1 MTATSKALVLALLCL
16 LRAHLGFGQSN
27 SIANYAPTVDSSC
40 PNSSSSSA
48 NPAFI
53 RTFTPESQ
61 SLNSQEQ
68 AYISARESNV
78 IPGAWSDWLGDGSAI
93 GYSLASFQDHF
104 PRVGIAIGG
113 ASLRTAQFGAGVLS
127 ALDARNGTAKNI
139 GTGGL
144 LQVASYL
151 AGSSGG
157 AFLAGSMVTN
167 DWPSPGDL
175 VYGNA
180 PSLSGWMLD
189 VDLIAPSSI
198 DVSDKENQEYWG
210 SILASVQAKASAPM
224 DTSMT
229 DIWGRMVSYHFLNGT
244 TRDNFFTNQTG
255 HGAGELWS
263 HVSLLPSYQDHSIP
277 FPIIVAD
284 SVGSNETNTTS
295 LSLNNAVYEITPQE
309 FGSWD
314 PQLSAMTNTAYVGTQ
329 FLNGEPTNTSSCV
342 TGFDQVGFVMGTS
355 ASAFN
360 GIIDASSGQFTGFD
374 PDNGDASGM
383 QFLYQQ
389 LSSRVQTRSQTVAN
403 WPNPF
408 NGLNLS
414 SFQDSN
420 SQWLSL
426 VDGGSNLERVPFGT
440 LLVKVRRIDV
450 VVAVD
455 ASADDPNRWP
465 NGTSLLSTS
474 QRISS
479 VLKSS
484 HQGFPPIPSS
494 AQNFASTGVNQR
506 PTFFGCNPSQIPA
519 EYPLVIYL
527 PNSPPLDGS
536 APSTNTDDMQFSYTP
551 LFTKVFINQASA
563 NTLGGFLPNTT
574 SPDPNWGKCLQCAAI
589 DRARLRLTPPP
600 PRSDFCSQCFSQ
612 YCYDPNYPPSVQEL
626 PGRNYVFSNP
636 DPGGVT
642 KVNKFLS
649 SNKGSI
655 IGGVVAVVC
664 VAAGAIAFIFW
675 WRRRQERKSRYS
687 RVHDIR
693 DDDEPWKFYDSHSGE
708 YEMPA
713 RRMSIS

>member
-1 MTATSKALVLALLCL
+1 MTAISSALVLTLLCL
-16 LRAHLGFGQSN
+16 LGSVQGDPFTS
-27 SIANYAPTVDSSC
+27 YAPTAGSSC
-40 PNSSSSSA
+40 PNSTSANSSSL
-48 NPAFI
+48 I
-53 RTFTPESQ
+53 RTFTPQTQ
-61 SLNSQEQ
+61 SLDSQEQ

-78 IPGAWSDWLGDGSAI
+78 IPGAWSEWLGDGSSI
-93 GYSLASFQDHF
+93 GYNLPSFQGHF

-127 ALDARNGTAKNI
+127 ALDARNDTAKSI

-151 AGSSGG
+151 ASSSGG
-157 AFLAGSMVTN
+157 AWLAGSMVAN
-167 DWPSPGDL
+167 DWPSLSDL
-175 VYGNA
+175 VYGNGKN
-180 PSLSGWMLD
+180 LSGWMLD
-189 VDLIAPSSI
+189 LDLVAPSSI
-198 DVSDKENQEYWG
+198 DVNDNGNQQYWG
-210 SILASVQAKASAPM
+210 SILSSVQAKASTPM

-229 DIWGRMVSYHFLNGT
+229 DIWGRMVSYHFLSGT
-244 TRDNFFTNQTG
+244 TPSNFFTNQTG

-263 HVSLLPSYQDHSIP
+263 QVPLLPSYQAHSIP

-284 SVGSNETNTTS
+284 SVVSNETNTS
-295 LSLNNAVYEITPQE
+295 SVSPNSVVYEITPQE

-314 PQLSAMTNTAYVGTQ
+314 PQLSAMTSTTYAGTQ
-329 FLNGEPTNTSSCV
+329 FVNGRPTNSSSCV

-360 GIIDASSGQFTGFD
+360 GILDVSSGNFVGFNTE
-374 PDNGDASGM
+374 NGDASGM

-408 NGLNLS
+408 NGLNPP

-426 VDGGSNLERVPFGT
+426 VDGGSNLEQVPFGS
-440 LLVKVRRIDV
+440 LLVKARGIDV

-455 ASADDPNRWP
+455 ASADDPNLWP

-479 VLKSS
+479 VLSSS

-494 AQNFASTGVNQR
+494 AQSFISTGVNQR
-506 PTFFGCNPSQIPA
+506 PTFFGCNPSQNPA

-536 APSTNTDDMQFSYTP
+536 PPATNTGDMQLSYT
-551 LFTKVFINQASA
+551 LVFTEVFVNQAFA
-563 NTLGGFLPNTT
+563 NTFGGFLPNTT

-589 DRARLRLTPPP
+589 DRARLKLSPTVS
-600 PRSDFCSQCFSQ
+600 RSSMCSQCFAQ
-612 YCYDPNYPPSVQEL
+612 YCYDPSNPPSVSEV

-642 KVNKFLS
+642 KVKKFLS
-649 SNKGSI
+649 SNKGTI
-655 IGGVVAVVC
+655 IGSVVAVVC
-664 VAAGAIAFIFW
+664 VVAGAIAFIFW
-675 WRRRQERKSRYS
+675 WRRRRERKNRYS
-687 RVHDIR
+687 RVHDLR
-693 DDDEPWKFYDSHSGE
+693 DDDEPWKYYDSYSGE
-708 YEMPA
+708 YELPA
-713 RRMSIS
+713 HRMSIN